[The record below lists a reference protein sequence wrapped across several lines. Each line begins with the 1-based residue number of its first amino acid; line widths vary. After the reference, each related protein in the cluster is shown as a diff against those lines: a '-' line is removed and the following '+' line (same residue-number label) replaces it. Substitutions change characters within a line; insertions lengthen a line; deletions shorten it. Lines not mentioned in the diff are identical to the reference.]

1 MLLDNIDEF
10 MLVRTIYS
18 NISINGRLS
27 HLFNLKEKKKKI
39 NLEIMNEAKQ
49 TTTINEKWME
59 EL

>member
-18 NISINGRLS
+18 NISINDRLS